1 MYKYPQLFYDK
12 QKKIIFDQQLIT
24 KAKPMFG
31 YRPDGKKVKDID
43 PIQRII
49 PHIMAHRHDSQNLTT
64 YDCPCEPFDSFIK
77 EEAGNGRNYNY
88 MHLVIA
94 GLVRTIAKFPRI
106 NRFIM
111 NGRIYMH
118 NAIEIS
124 FVVKKNLSPNAADSL
139 VKLRFTGLETIAQ
152 IRDKIDAAIR
162 ENNHMDANNGTDKL
176 ARILT
181 FTPNLII
188 KCLVGIIKWLD
199 RHSMLPDF
207 IIQLS
212 PFHTSAFITN
222 LKSIKGPSIFH
233 HLYDFGTTGMFFSMG
248 KEALVP
254 VVSGGAVVPG
264 KRMPLQIV
272 TDERFCD
279 GFYFVSALRYLTS
292 LYGHPEQLNK
302 PLEELGA
309 DSKVIDRHSFKKS
322 NQE

>member
-1 MYKYPQLFYDK
+1 
-12 QKKIIFDQQLIT
+12 
-24 KAKPMFG
+24 MFG

-64 YDCPCEPFDSFIK
+64 YDCPCEPLVAFIK
-77 EEAGNGRNYNY
+77 DEAPKGENYNY
-88 MHLVIA
+88 MHIVIA

-181 FTPNLII
+181 FTPNIII

-222 LKSIKGPSIFH
+222 LKSIKAKGLRFS
-233 HLYDFGTTGMFFSMG
+233 TTSTTSAPRDCSSRWEKRPWCLLSPAEPWCRANVCLCKLSPTSFS
-248 KEALVP
+248 AT
-254 VVSGGAVVPG
+254 VSTSSV
-264 KRMPLQIV
+264 RCV
-272 TDERFCD
+272 T
-279 GFYFVSALRYLTS
+279 
-292 LYGHPEQLNK
+292 
-302 PLEELGA
+302 
-309 DSKVIDRHSFKKS
+309 
-322 NQE
+322 